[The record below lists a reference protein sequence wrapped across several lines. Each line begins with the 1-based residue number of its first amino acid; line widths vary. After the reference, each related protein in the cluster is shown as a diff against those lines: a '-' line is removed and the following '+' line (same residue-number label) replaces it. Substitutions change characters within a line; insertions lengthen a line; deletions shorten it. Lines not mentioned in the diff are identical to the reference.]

1 MPRRSPE
8 YMLSQR
14 LRFCEGAMACFRRQ
28 GVAATNLTDICQE
41 TGLSMGALY
50 KHFPNR
56 DALLA
61 AVLELRLAQ
70 RNDTLRGRTWKD
82 LRRALMAARS
92 DQASDPFW
100 REYGAMADWN
110 EGLQAIRMRQ
120 FDKIVKYLAK
130 QIAEFTAAGEIRP
143 HFDPIRTTHLVSLIF
158 DGSTALIRLANESI
172 FNAKD
177 IGEYLDFAVGA
188 ISPGEAAQPPEGR

>member
-14 LRFCEGAMACFRRQ
+14 LRFCEAAMACFRRK
-28 GVAATNLTDICQE
+28 GVAATNLNDICQE

-61 AVLELRLAQ
+61 AVLELRLSQ
-70 RNDTLRGRTWKD
+70 RNDTLRGRSWKD
-82 LRRALMAARS
+82 LRRALLAARS
-92 DQASDPFW
+92 DQSAEPFW
-100 REYGAMADWN
+100 REFNAMSDWN
-110 EGLQAIRMRQ
+110 EALKEIRVRQ
-120 FDKIVKYLAK
+120 FERAVKYLSA

-143 HFDPIRTTHLVSLIF
+143 HFDPVRTTHLISLIY
-158 DGSTALIRLANESI
+158 DGSAVAIRLSNESL
-172 FNAKD
+172 FNPQD
-177 IGEYLDFAVGA
+177 IGAYLDFAVGA
-188 ISPGEAAQPPEGR
+188 VPQSEQPAAG